1 MSGEARRFDTERA
14 DPVVRRRHQ
23 IATAVRVTKRIGY
36 AMLTVSVI
44 GFVFGALTDFESWTV
59 SLAALGL
66 VGACVV
72 LPVPIVLGYAVAK
85 AEREDPLR

>member
-1 MSGEARRFDTERA
+1 MSGDSERFHTERA
-14 DPVVRRRHQ
+14 DPVVRRRQQ

-36 AMLTVSVI
+36 ALLTVSVF
-44 GFVFGALTDFESWTV
+44 GFVLGALTDFESWTV
-59 SLAALGL
+59 SLTALGL
-66 VGACVV
+66 VGGCVV